1 MEWGGCILVY
11 LKKKRGKNTKL
22 PNLLIITALKTA
34 IGKHPVKGMSMEQN

>member
-1 MEWGGCILVY
+1 MGGMYTCLP
-11 LKKKRGKNTKL
+11 KKEKGKNTKL